1 MCLFIASLP
10 NLQWSCAVVE
20 LKFIPLHVLR
30 HRCDMLHHQCNMCYL
45 FFIFQIFH
53 PCPIWYVFLI
63 PISLFTA
70 WQICLPKCIIIHWWQ
85 ANKRSQVV
93 IVNGYSPSMDCNSVF
108 YNIACYDQVRGCCV
122 PNCSQNYKLFTQ
134 QMWFSIRFWY
144 FFSISVT
151 DNDCVCW
158 WPLCQCQIFNDR
170 VQWLN
175 YSLDLYR
182 YCVIGVACCIISA
195 SSR

>member
-93 IVNGYSPSMDCNSVF
+93 IVNGYSPSMDFNSVF

-122 PNCSQNYKLFTQ
+122 PNSQNYKLFTTDVVLYKLLIICQ
-134 QMWFSIRFWY
+134 YINHWKWLCLLMA
-144 FFSISVT
+144 SVPMP
-151 DNDCVCW
+151 N
-158 WPLCQCQIFNDR
+158 L
-170 VQWLN
+170 QWSCAVVKL
-175 YSLDLYR
+175 
-182 YCVIGVACCIISA
+182 
-195 SSR
+195 